1 MYIILLHIVSLHSLG
16 FIVTKFACRF
26 RLHFSTGGAY
36 VLTFFIWC
44 EGRGLKIYIS
54 SANIE
59 SRAEPLQKKNLW
71 KAGGS
76 NTSRRRIDPKI
87 CLVISR
93 PRVKR
98 GDLGLLVKFT
108 REEPSGACS
117 QCTCGDECN
126 CTSCKRKRETTL
138 TVKARQA
145 ELPHILQL
153 QPVTTYFLAC
163 FSPSK
168 RLSECTSTG
177 VHTHRSAHF
186 LDQIL
191 GLQVHAVSDD
201 VHRLHMHA
209 CYPVIIHHSYVW

>member
-1 MYIILLHIVSLHSLG
+1 LSCDQQTTRQEERS
-16 FIVTKFACRF
+16 RF
-26 RLHFSTGGAY
+26 TCEIHTRGA
-36 VLTFFIWC
+36 LRC
-44 EGRGLKIYIS
+44 
-54 SANIE
+54 
-59 SRAEPLQKKNLW
+59 LQ
-71 KAGGS
+71 
-76 NTSRRRIDPKI
+76 PMH
-87 CLVISR
+87 
-93 PRVKR
+93 
-98 GDLGLLVKFT
+98 
-108 REEPSGACS
+108 
-117 QCTCGDECN
+117 TCGDECN
-126 CTSCKRKRETTL
+126 CTSCNGKRETTL

-209 CYPVIIHHSYVW
+209 CYPVIIHRSYVR